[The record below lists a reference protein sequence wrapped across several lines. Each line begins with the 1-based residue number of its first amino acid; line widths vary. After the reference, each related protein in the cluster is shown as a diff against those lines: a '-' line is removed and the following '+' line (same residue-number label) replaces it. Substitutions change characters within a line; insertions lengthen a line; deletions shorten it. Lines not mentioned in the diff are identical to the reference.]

1 MAKTIGEATMTAAT
15 KTPMI
20 TPVYADE
27 AVEAKQEVRRV
38 AKAGGSKLIR
48 IPAHP
53 DTCSDRCAR
62 WPAATTVTV

>member
-27 AVEAKQEVRRV
+27 AVEARQEV
-38 AKAGGSKLIR
+38 KAGTKGGG
-48 IPAHP
+48 AG
-53 DTCSDRCAR
+53 
-62 WPAATTVTV
+62 

>member
-1 MAKTIGEATMTAAT
+1 MTAAA

-27 AVEAKQEVRRV
+27 AVEGNEGRGR
-38 AKAGGSKLIR
+38 GLIH

-53 DTCSDRCAR
+53 GTCDR
-62 WPAATTVTV
+62 PVTGLHGGLQRLNSVNVQLKSFCISI